1 MGLFGKSD
9 AKPETPGPRPSAPVA
24 PAPAAPV
31 TAGPARDAG
40 SKASVVAPKAIFKG
54 EILGDEDVVVEGLV
68 EGQVR
73 ISRELR
79 VAAGGTVRAT
89 VDAQSLVVSG
99 TLVGDCTAKTR
110 IEIQATGNVTGD
122 IRAPRIVVAEGATF
136 KGRSETTGRAPGATK
151 PA

>member
-9 AKPETPGPRPSAPVA
+9 AKPDTTTPAPRPAAPAGPAPAAPAA
-24 PAPAAPV
+24 PAPAAQ
-31 TAGPARDAG
+31 AG
-40 SKASVVAPKAIFKG
+40 SRASVVAAKAVFKG

-79 VAAGGTVRAT
+79 VAPGGTVRAS
-89 VDAQSLVVSG
+89 VSAQSLIVNG
-99 TLVGDCTAKTR
+99 TLVGDCTASTR
-110 IEIQATGNVTGD
+110 IEIQATGHVTGD

-136 KGRSETTGRAPGATK
+136 KGRSETTGRGKSA
-151 PA
+151 

>member
-1 MGLFGKSD
+1 
-9 AKPETPGPRPSAPVA
+9 VA
-24 PAPAAPV
+24 A
-31 TAGPARDAG
+31 
-40 SKASVVAPKAIFKG
+40 KAIFKG

-79 VAAGGTVRAT
+79 VAPGGTVRA
-89 VDAQSLVVSG
+89 VVSAQSLVVSG
-99 TLVGDCTAKTR
+99 TLVGDCTAHAR

-136 KGRSETTGRAPGATK
+136 KGRSETTGRDPRSAK
-151 PA
+151 PV